1 MLSNES
7 PARRRKKNRGQS
19 TIEYLLMV
27 AFGAI
32 FAIQIAGFFNDIFKD
47 GLKQLEGNVEVEM
60 ATGARFRGA
69 N

>member
-1 MLSNES
+1 
-7 PARRRKKNRGQS
+7 
-19 TIEYLLMV
+19 MV